1 MRISFGTIHRVL
13 RILPTWSG
21 LLAIL
26 ALAFLG
32 SGRAEARLAPHLRF
46 WAWLV
51 LLLVLAAAVAAPA
64 VRGLFPPVRPGSDE
78 ARGLARTVA
87 MLVTGISAA
96 VCVVAVSMMLLWPL
110 LLLLWGRAG
119 GGGPTALDAAW
130 QAFVGTVGVLLAV
143 LPLARALGSGRLL
156 AWLLRCGWV
165 LCAFSLAP
173 ACFGPLVLAA
183 LWI

>member
-1 MRISFGTIHRVL
+1 MRRVL

-32 SGRAEARLAPHLRF
+32 AGGAEAWLAPHVRF
-46 WAWLV
+46 WAWLP
-51 LLLVLAAAVAAPA
+51 LLLVLAAAVAAPV

-78 ARGLARTVA
+78 ARGLARAVA
-87 MLVTGISAA
+87 MAATGISAA

-119 GGGPTALDAAW
+119 GGGPAALDAAW
-130 QAFVGTVGVLLAV
+130 HAFLGTVGVLLVV
-143 LPLARALGSGRLL
+143 LPLVRALGADRLL

-165 LCAFSLAP
+165 FCALSLAP